1 MGLMLTLLRHP
12 ATIVWLILAGVT
24 TFSWWLGAGS
34 VAEAARSHPNI
45 TTGVILL
52 SLVKVRLILFHFM
65 EVREAPWPLRRI
77 CDAWIAIVGLLLVGL
92 YRVGTPMAA

>member
-1 MGLMLTLLRHP
+1 MVALLRHP

-24 TFSWWLGAGS
+24 VFSWWLGTDHGNGS
-34 VAEAARSHPNI
+34 AVPAHADI

-65 EVREAPWPLRRI
+65 EVREAPWPLKRI
-77 CDAWIAIVGLLLVGL
+77 CDAWIVVVGAVLVGL
-92 YRVGTPMAA
+92 YRFGTPGV